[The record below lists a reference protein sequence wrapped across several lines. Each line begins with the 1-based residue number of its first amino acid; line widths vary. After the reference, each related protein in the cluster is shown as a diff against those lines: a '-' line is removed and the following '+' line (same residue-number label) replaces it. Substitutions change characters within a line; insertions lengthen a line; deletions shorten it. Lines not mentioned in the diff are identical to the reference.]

1 MLITKYILCHGSGNR
16 FLMLDAVAEPQLEQL
31 ADHPQLVAQL
41 CREVGETDGL
51 LLTVRVGTEFGM
63 RMFNTDG
70 SEAEMCGNGI
80 RCVARQAQP
89 YVGNNVADF
98 ALWSGGVRHE
108 VSREE
113 PIHGSIPTYRVA
125 IGVRLSTPDFTP
137 SLGRAE
143 GFVAEVIPELDSE
156 LRFTYINLGNP
167 HLVAAVKKIDLEELS
182 RLGER
187 VKLLQEILP
196 HGTNVSLYRPM
207 GDNAIYTATYERGVG
222 LTASCGTAM
231 TASTT
236 AASLCG
242 YCRMGEPVE
251 VFNSGGKVR
260 CCAYEEPLRVTTL
273 SGNATYEA
281 VGVIA
286 LDFDQAV
293 YMEIA
298 PALPCFE
305 EQAAYDAFIEDI
317 KNRKS

>member
-31 ADHPQLVAQL
+31 AEQPQLVAQL

-89 YVGNNVADF
+89 YVGNDVTEF

-108 VSREE
+108 VCREE

-125 IGVRLSTPDFTP
+125 IGVRLATPDFTP
-137 SLGRAE
+137 SMGRE
-143 GFVAEVIPELDSE
+143 GGFIGEVIPELDEE

-167 HLVAAVKKIDLEELS
+167 HLVAAVEAIDTERLS

-187 VKLLQEILP
+187 VKSLPQILP

-207 GDNAIYTATYERGVG
+207 GGNAIYTATYERGVG

-236 AASLCG
+236 AACLCG
-242 YCRMGEPVE
+242 YCRAGESVE
-251 VFNSGGKVR
+251 VYNSGGMVR
-260 CCAYEEPLRVTTL
+260 CCAYEEPTRVTTL
-273 SGNATYEA
+273 SGNATYES

-286 LDFDQAV
+286 IDFVQGS

-305 EQAAYDAFIEDI
+305 EQAAYSAFVEDI